1 MTILNPLA
9 APTEQGHPNGES
21 PAVGEPADRP
31 SVARSDGTGELT
43 GRIRLALGGRPTSGP
58 PLPGRSN
65 LGLPAETRSAGGIRR

>member
-43 GRIRLALGGRPTSGP
+43 GRIRLSARWTADVRPTATWSVESVAS
-58 PLPGRSN
+58 R
-65 LGLPAETRSAGGIRR
+65 